1 MLSKHKD
8 LNKNCFSKNAN
19 ASKNLAQ
26 NLTKLQV
33 YCVCVALV
41 GLQVVGILNITFK
54 KSQTSK

>member
-1 MLSKHKD
+1 MQMQA
-8 LNKNCFSKNAN
+8 KNV
-19 ASKNLAQ
+19 AQ

-33 YCVCVALV
+33 YCVCVALA